1 MTPKRCA
8 SITSSATHQLCC
20 KALGLQD
27 LSQGV
32 YDVCMRDKMRCDAIG
47 LGAAPLFLDAVLSGL
62 ERERPGWLPAISR
75 SVAFLSC
82 AVSRRFMRS
91 RGATLPSISLSS
103 LTRASLRYC
112 CRNSSSAT
120 LPSFAFGL
128 KRSAPANS
136 THTPFRPTSA
146 AQILLDTHSAT
157 PPHR

>member
-62 ERERPGWLPAISR
+62 ERERPGWLPCHLQERGLLVLCSQQALHALQGR
-75 SVAFLSC
+75 HLALYL
-82 AVSRRFMRS
+82 AVQPDQ
-91 RGATLPSISLSS
+91 GVLE
-103 LTRASLRYC
+103 
-112 CRNSSSAT
+112 
-120 LPSFAFGL
+120 
-128 KRSAPANS
+128 
-136 THTPFRPTSA
+136 
-146 AQILLDTHSAT
+146 ILLQEFQLRHPSLIRIRLEALS
-157 PPHR
+157 PCK